1 MSYNNENYYALRQEY
16 EAKRMKAADA
26 AEARRAELAAKI
38 PGYAELDA
46 AIASTA
52 SRIMG
57 AAMAGRDGLEARIEK
72 IKRENTDLRDAMQ
85 TLLKN
90 AGYPA
95 DYADVHYA
103 CAACGDTG
111 FVGTKMCTCFRRA
124 LTLRGYASAGVDR
137 LIASQ
142 SFDSF
147 SLDYYKNDPE
157 AYARMKH
164 NLETTRD
171 FAEHFSAD
179 THASLL
185 FLGGTGLG
193 KTHLSSAIAKAVIDR
208 GFDVLYD
215 SAMHIFSAF
224 ESARFHGGADH
235 TDRYLTVELLI
246 LDDLGTELGGNF
258 TVSCLY
264 DIINTRLVRGLPTVV
279 STNLTIEELA
289 DRYGERITSRFIGDY
304 TPLIFCGK
312 DVRIEKMGR

>member
-16 EAKRMKAADA
+16 EVKRLEAVDA
-26 AEARRAELAAKI
+26 AGARRAELAAKV

-46 AIASTA
+46 VLASTA

-72 IKRENTDLRDAMQ
+72 IKRENADLRNSMQ
-85 TLLKN
+85 TLLKE
-90 AGYPA
+90 AGYPT
-95 DYADVHYA
+95 DYAEVHYA

-111 FVGTKMCTCFRRA
+111 FVGTKMCACFRRA
-124 LTLRGYASAGVDR
+124 LTLRGYASAGIDR
-137 LIASQ
+137 LISTQ

-147 SLDYYKNDPE
+147 SLDYYKDDPD
-157 AYARMKH
+157 AYSRMKH
-164 NLETTRD
+164 NFETAQS
-171 FAEHFSAD
+171 FAQNFSTD

-193 KTHLSSAIAKAVIDR
+193 KTHLSGAIAKTVIDR

-215 SAMHIFSAF
+215 SAMHIFSSF
-224 ESARFHGGADH
+224 ESAKFHGGADH

-246 LDDLGTELGGNF
+246 LDDLGTELGGTF

-279 STNLTIEELA
+279 STNLTMAELA
-289 DRYGERITSRFIGDY
+289 DRYGERIASRFIGEY
-304 TPLIFCGK
+304 TPLIFRGK
-312 DVRIEKMGR
+312 DVRIEKMAR